1 MGLWP
6 QRAIAWMR
14 LFGKASRAHGNGM
27 VKGAEGIVRGHE
39 DKVRRPNS
47 RKLLGRY
54 GRRGVV
60 CLQGPTEGGVTRLQP
75 DLDEMLD
82 IFRGHIG
89 GIEVARYGRGKNLAV
104 LLSGPILE
112 STSTRT
118 RPG

>member
-1 MGLWP
+1 
-6 QRAIAWMR
+6 MR

-27 VKGAEGIVRGHE
+27 VKGAEGIVR
-39 DKVRRPNS
+39 
-47 RKLLGRY
+47 

>member
-39 DKVRRPNS
+39 DKD
-47 RKLLGRY
+47 
-54 GRRGVV
+54 RRGVV